1 MAIRDKKISGN
12 AGPVIKRI
20 GKKITRVEKKIIS
33 NFKDWS
39 VKKDL
44 NGEKKFIKN
53 LWYMIY

>member
-33 NFKDWS
+33 NFKD
-39 VKKDL
+39 
-44 NGEKKFIKN
+44 
-53 LWYMIY
+53 